1 MVFAREKWSIMEDNK
16 KEHKT
21 IGMNIPMQENLMNRI
36 NKAALNNNLTKAAYV
51 RQAIEEKLK
60 KDGFGVNYE

>member
-1 MVFAREKWSIMEDNK
+1 MEDNK

-36 NKAALNNNLTKAAYV
+36 NKAALNNNLTKSAYV